1 MDQNHLNLL
10 ILLIG
15 SVILIYIFDKI
26 KVPAPLLAG
35 ALVASGILQI
45 TEIASYKLPDQSINF
60 CLLILGASVGCR
72 FADKSLNEVIKN
84 TVHSFVATALLV
96 VLGIIAAIAASYF
109 VEDNFLTLLLSYCP
123 GGIYE
128 VAVIAIAFDLNPNF
142 VAFHHIIRLLMILFT
157 IPVIL
162 KLIGRKKPSNP

>member
-1 MDQNHLNLL
+1 MFKNYANENTPVPKTFWKNLTDEQRVNA
-10 ILLIG
+10 I
-15 SVILIYIFDKI
+15 
-26 KVPAPLLAG
+26 
-35 ALVASGILQI
+35 
-45 TEIASYKLPDQSINF
+45 
-60 CLLILGASVGCR
+60 
-72 FADKSLNEVIKN
+72 NEVIKN

-96 VLGIIAAIAASYF
+96 VLGIIAAIAAGHF
-109 VEDNFLTLLLSYCP
+109 VEDSFLTLLLSYCP

-162 KLIGRKKPSNP
+162 KLIDRKRSSNP

>member
-1 MDQNHLNLL
+1 
-10 ILLIG
+10 
-15 SVILIYIFDKI
+15 
-26 KVPAPLLAG
+26 
-35 ALVASGILQI
+35 LVASGILQI
-45 TEIASYKLPDQSINF
+45 VDVASYKLPDQSINF

-84 TVHSFVATALLV
+84 SFHSFVATFFLV
-96 VLGIIAAIAASYF
+96 TLGIIAAIIAGYI
-109 VEDNFLTLLLSYCP
+109 VDKNFFTLLLSYCP

-162 KLIGRKKPSNP
+162 KLIDRKRSSNP